1 MQILDSIK
9 KMSVGAIVSWIA
21 PLTLLAGALYFH
33 FLYGH
38 LCFSALPALSNAI
51 GLMFLVVPAWMFL
64 TVNWR
69 RPVSIRALIWL
80 TGFILI
86 FSACDLPLYNFA
98 LLVLCFD
105 GKVRKLRLGIL
116 GLVALLGLLVS
127 FACLFVGPGG
137 PEQDPFCHEASTGR
151 YRVLTYHNDGGGATV
166 AYTAFIE
173 SELPIAPGLVVKRCL
188 RAIYGGRYE
197 KVEVLDPKTIRF
209 RECGR
214 DPGDVEVITMKLDG
228 LMF

>member
-1 MQILDSIK
+1 
-9 KMSVGAIVSWIA
+9 
-21 PLTLLAGALYFH
+21 
-33 FLYGH
+33 
-38 LCFSALPALSNAI
+38 
-51 GLMFLVVPAWMFL
+51 MFLVVPAWMFL

-69 RPVSIRALIWL
+69 SPVSIRALIWL

-116 GLVALLGLLVS
+116 GLVALVSLSLLSFGLY
-127 FACLFVGPGG
+127 FTH
-137 PEQDPFCHEASTGR
+137 PELERDLTEINTGR
-151 YRVLTYHNDGGGATV
+151 YKVRTYADEGGGATV
-166 AYTAFIE
+166 SWTSVIE

-214 DPGDVEVITMKLDG
+214 DPGAVEVITMKLDG